1 MDDFFEHISD
11 DDTLDAVLCS
21 APIDM
26 LTEMG
31 FVDRAK
37 NQQLLAENNNDLTR
51 VIEILTL
58 ESVDYFD

>member
-1 MDDFFEHISD
+1 MNDFFEHISD
-11 DDTLDAVLCS
+11 DDTLDAVLCN

-31 FVDRAK
+31 FVNRAK
-37 NQQLLAENNNDLTR
+37 NQQLLEENNYDLTR

-58 ESVDYFD
+58 ESVDMFD